1 MLKKKIAT
9 IITAATRLC
18 SECGETVILSTT
30 TDDTVCKCGKVIHD
44 VKNANNIDGET
55 SHEKA

>member
-1 MLKKKIAT
+1 MLKKNIAT

-18 SECGETVILSTT
+18 SECGKTVTLSTT
-30 TDDTVCKCGKVIHD
+30 ADKTVCECGEVVHN
-44 VKNANNIDGET
+44 VKNDNNIDGET